1 MAARSGPAR
10 AISEY
15 YPQFVRVGPPPLAV
29 EAWQGVI
36 RPFAECDQNELL
48 LLLDDLAA
56 GAQVLVGGGC
66 LHHDPNCPRVH
77 SSIGF
82 ADQVANVRSEAFAI
96 RLVVPPAPRHPRAI
110 AIYPEISAA
119 RFPKHPHL
127 FRGGPR
133 PGLPELSC
141 SVEDALCVCR
151 PGDGEWSWRN
161 GDLVLLLDFTAIYL
175 AKHVVWEKT
184 GADRGGLWIGPH
196 ASHRPEDLIE
206 ELDPFGECRCGS
218 GERYAR
224 CCRPIDMQR
233 AEMNRLVAAFVR
245 GLYSKPRR
253 PAA

>member
-1 MAARSGPAR
+1 MAAQSRQVR

-15 YPQFVRVGPPPLAV
+15 YSQFVRIGPPPLAV

-36 RPFAECDQNELL
+36 RPFAEYGQDELP

-66 LHHDPNCPRVH
+66 LHHDPDCPRVH
-77 SSIGF
+77 SSIDF
-82 ADQVANVRSEAFAI
+82 ADQVANVRSDAFAI

-133 PGLPELSC
+133 TALSELSC
-141 SVEDALCVCR
+141 SVEDALCVYR

-161 GDLVLLLDFTAIYL
+161 GDLVLFLDFTAIYL
-175 AKHVVWEKT
+175 AKHVVWLKT
-184 GADRGGLWIGPH
+184 GADRGGLWIGPQ
-196 ASHRPEDLIE
+196 ASHRPEDLID
-206 ELDPFGECRCGS
+206 ELDRFGECRCGS
-218 GERYAR
+218 GETYAQ
-224 CCRPIDMQR
+224 CCRGIDVQQ
-233 AEMNRLVAAFVR
+233 AEMNQRLSGFIAVLKAK
-245 GLYSKPRR
+245 SRR